1 MIQTCLSVPTSML
14 CENSLFGFILELE
27 INLSMNNSE
36 RNDAQINEG
45 KQIKYLR
52 KKNSLTQ
59 ADLASLYSVKD
70 SALQR
75 I

>member
-1 MIQTCLSVPTSML
+1 ML

-36 RNDAQINEG
+36 RNDAQINVG

-59 ADLASLYSVKD
+59 ADLASLSSIKEI
-70 SALQR
+70 ALQR

>member
-1 MIQTCLSVPTSML
+1 ML